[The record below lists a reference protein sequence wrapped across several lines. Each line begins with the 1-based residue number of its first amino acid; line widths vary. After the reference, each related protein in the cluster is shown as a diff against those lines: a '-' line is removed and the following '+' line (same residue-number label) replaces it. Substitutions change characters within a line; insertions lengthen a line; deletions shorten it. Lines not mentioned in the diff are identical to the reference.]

1 MVWVTDLQQVL
12 GIGRG
17 LRVGGKEI
25 FAQGEGMGPGAPSSN
40 ARSPGTAA
48 NPTPPT
54 DNLCTDD
61 LSVSMLA
68 KRTPGKSVQGG
79 GRGRIVR
86 WLPTKNKSRT
96 T

>member
-1 MVWVTDLQQVL
+1 MLDVTDLVKCL
-12 GIGRG
+12 GSGCG

-40 ARSPGTAA
+40 ARSPGT
-48 NPTPPT
+48 PPTDTPPT
-54 DNLCTDD
+54 DNLYTDD

-79 GRGRIVR
+79 GRGMESSLAVNG
-86 WLPTKNKSRT
+86 K
-96 T
+96 